1 MKRNE
6 LSTYLDILYEESRK
20 ASEKGEIPVSAVLVF
35 PDDTY
40 LVDSNQVEDR
50 NDPFSHA
57 EFNVI
62 QRGMKKLNSRYLPD
76 CILIINLEPCLFCL
90 GAIVKSGIKDI
101 YYVLD
106 DDKLGSLSHYHVF
119 VDDRLHVHR
128 IEDDRFKPVLDDF
141 FKKLR

>member
-6 LSTYLDILYEESRK
+6 LSAYLDILYDESRN
-20 ASEKGEIPVSAVLVF
+20 AAIRGEIPVSALLVF
-35 PDDTY
+35 PDGTY
-40 LVDSNQVEDR
+40 LVDSNQVEDK

-62 QRGMKKLNSRYLPD
+62 QKGMKKQKSRYLSD
-76 CILIINLEPCLFCL
+76 CILIVDLEPCLFCL
-90 GAIVKSGIKDI
+90 GAIIKAGIKDV

-106 DDKLGSLSHYHVF
+106 DEKLGSLSHYHAF

-128 IEDDRFKPVLDDF
+128 IEDDRFKPIMDDF